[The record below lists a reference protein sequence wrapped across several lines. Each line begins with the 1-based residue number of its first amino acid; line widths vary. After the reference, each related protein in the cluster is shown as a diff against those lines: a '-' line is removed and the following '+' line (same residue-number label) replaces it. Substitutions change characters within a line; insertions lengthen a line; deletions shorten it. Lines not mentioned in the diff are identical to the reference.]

1 MLYALNQDELKKL
14 RSANWTAEFTGA
26 EVLAA
31 VFRTDPGVLEQILP
45 RPLRSPANPLALAFV
60 AHYPQTSF
68 GAVYN
73 EAALFVQAE
82 YRGRSGMYC
91 LSMPVDDDMAM
102 AGGREAFGYPKKMAE
117 SISLEKVGSKVIGSA
132 VRKGTEIIRIEAE
145 PDTAEGFETI
155 AMTGVPD
162 PNGARSFEVTAYM
175 FKHFTAPS
183 MRGFD
188 YLPRLVAEP
197 IVMRPRRDVLFG
209 DGTVTLTS
217 SPFDP
222 LGEAPVVEMV
232 TCAYGSFDNTM
243 LPGKVVGRVWNL
255 FAFAKHAFFK
265 VDVAPVKLGYVKTF
279 EEKGEEGEH
288 TG

>member
-1 MLYALNQDELKKL
+1 MLYALDRSELQQL
-14 RSANWTAEFTGA
+14 RNANWTAEFTGA

-31 VFRTDPGVLEQILP
+31 VFRTDPSFLAQILP
-45 RPLRSPANPLALAFV
+45 RPLRPPANPLALAFV
-60 AHYPQTSF
+60 AHYPRTSF
-68 GAVYN
+68 GTVYN

-117 SISLEKVGSKVIGSA
+117 SISLETMGSKVIGSA
-132 VRKGTEIIRIEAE
+132 VRKGTEILRIEAE
-145 PDTAEGFETI
+145 PKTAEGFEKL

-162 PNGARSFEVTAYM
+162 PNGSRSFEVTAYM
-175 FKHFTAPS
+175 FKHFPAPS

-197 IVMRPRRDVLFG
+197 IVLRPRPDVRFG

-222 LGEAPVVEMV
+222 LGEVPVVEMV
-232 TCAYGSFDNTM
+232 TCAYGLHDNSM
-243 LPGKVVGRVWNL
+243 LPGKVVSRVWNL

-265 VDVAPVKLGYVKTF
+265 VDVVPVKLGYVDASDET
-279 EEKGEEGEH
+279 
-288 TG
+288 